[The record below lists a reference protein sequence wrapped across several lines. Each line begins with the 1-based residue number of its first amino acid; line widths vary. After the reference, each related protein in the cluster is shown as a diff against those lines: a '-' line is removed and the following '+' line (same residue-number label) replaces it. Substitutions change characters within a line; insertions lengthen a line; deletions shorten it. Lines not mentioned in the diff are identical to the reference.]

1 MKKDIMVIRE
11 SIGRVVSM
19 LTMQKIKVTQRGSQ
33 AYVKYHPKTGAIQEL
48 NVPYIPDD
56 AGDEF
61 VAAIQG
67 FLDHEVGHVLFSD
80 FAALKKATA
89 AGKRI
94 ANLANVVEDVFVER
108 KMSEAFRGSGV
119 NLDSTRKFYLDKI
132 AKPKIDAALKAGNTE
147 EATGYATVIAFRAWG
162 GQTIAADFLKDPKM
176 AALVKPVADKLGPE
190 LIEKLQSVKDSMDC
204 LDLAKKMLKKLEAV
218 KPKAP
223 PPPPAPPSKPEPS
236 DDAESES
243 SPDVG
248 DDAEDRESD
257 DAGTTRAETD
267 DSGKERSE
275 DEKLDAI
282 DDATDAGE
290 SGGKKGGDKD
300 EAEDKEEDSDAGGKD
315 ATAESG
321 DPESGSD
328 AESPSADEPR
338 DDAAGE
344 DAAGEGGAAGESD
357 TGTAADDVDGKAGDA
372 SATGDGDEE
381 GGETGST
388 PGAPEEPTTDPL
400 ADMFDTERDFDK
412 DMSERLSKEAKSE
425 IGSSEYA
432 IFSGEWDKVI
442 PAPLSNSK
450 TSVDKLEHKIKDSI
464 GVMQKQLERAM
475 AAQARKAWNPG
486 QTRGRI
492 APGSLFK
499 TSVGDDRVFRQR
511 FETRAKNTAVSLVVD
526 CSGSMGG
533 GRIELAGVAAYAL
546 STVLE
551 RLKVNHEVIGFTTT
565 DSREMMELMRGDAE
579 SHSSSVC
586 GMNWGRIEPIY
597 MPVFKPFGGKLDTQ
611 ARSRIAHLTERPNW
625 LSQNVDGESVQIAGR
640 RLMKQKAERHVM
652 IVLSDG
658 EPCCRAGK
666 GLGPHLRKVVKTLTT
681 ARVEVIGVGIQTAA
695 VKSYYP
701 KNVVINDAAELP
713 TRVMTELTK
722 LLLAP

>member
-1 MKKDIMVIRE
+1 MKKDIVVIRE

-19 LTMQKIKVTQRGSQ
+19 LTMQKIKVTQRGTQ
-33 AYVKYHPKTGAIQEL
+33 AHVKYHPKTGAIQEL

-56 AGDEF
+56 ASDEF
-61 VAAIQG
+61 VASIQG

-89 AGKRI
+89 AGKRT
-94 ANLANVVEDVFVER
+94 ANLANLVEDVFVER
-108 KMSEAFRGSGV
+108 KMAEAFRGSSA
-119 NLDSTRKFYLDKI
+119 NLDSTRKFYLEKI

-176 AALVKPVADKLGPE
+176 AELVKPVADKLGPE
-190 LIEKLQSVKDSMDC
+190 LIVQLQSTKSSMEC
-204 LDLAKKMLKKLEAV
+204 LKLAGNMLKKLEEA

-223 PPPPAPPSKPEPS
+223 PAPPEKGG
-236 DDAESES
+236 DTDVDS
-243 SPDVG
+243 SPDAG
-248 DDAEDRESD
+248 DDDGDDSGAEAE

-282 DDATDAGE
+282 DDSTDAGE

-300 EAEDKEEDSDAGGKD
+300 ETTDEKEEPDAGGED

-321 DPESGSD
+321 EPEAG
-328 AESPSADEPR
+328 
-338 DDAAGE
+338 DDAKSAGDDKPHDDASGE

-357 TGTAADDVDGKAGDA
+357 AGNPADDVDGSAGESD
-372 SATGDGDEE
+372 ATGDGDKE

-412 DMSERLSKEAKSE
+412 DMSESLSKEAKSE
-425 IGSSEYA
+425 IGSSDYA
-432 IFSGEWDKVI
+432 IFSAEWDKVI

-475 AAQARKAWNPG
+475 AAQARKTWNPG
-486 QTRGRI
+486 QVRGRI

-499 TSVGDDRVFRQR
+499 TAVGDDRVFRQR

-565 DSREMMELMRGDAE
+565 DSREMVTLMNDDAK
-579 SHSSSVC
+579 SHDTTIYS
-586 GMNWGRIEPIY
+586 MNWGRIEPLY

-611 ARSRIAHLTERPNW
+611 ARSRIAHLTERPDW
-625 LSQNVDGESVQIAGR
+625 LSQNVDGESVQIAGS
-640 RLMKQKAERHVM
+640 RLMRQKAERHVM

-681 ARVEVIGVGIQTAA
+681 AKVEVIGVGIQTTS